1 MLKKKK
7 ELDYEKLNDCI
18 SLSNKILKV
27 LFITMI
33 LAIILIGLYLCK
45 SLKIFDI
52 LLNILKVISPL
63 FIGMVIAWLL
73 NSPVKK
79 LEKKGIKRV
88 IGSIF
93 VFFIFIVVLYLFLRI
108 VAPMLYKQTNDFISL
123 LPSLF
128 LEISDFIHNTFD
140 KFSSSGIDLSSVE
153 KNVYSAIENIS
164 LSLTTSLPTVLIDF
178 ATGLVSSIGT
188 FLLGLIIGFYL
199 LIDFNGVKHILDF
212 VPKKYHNS
220 IYEISSRLD
229 STFKD
234 FVGGTL
240 LISLVIFI
248 ISTIAFKIAGIPSPM
263 LFGLICG
270 ITNIIP
276 YIGPWLGGGIAVIVG
291 FTVSPFV
298 GVITA
303 VICFVVQQLDS
314 IVFQPLIMGKT
325 MKLHPVTIMIG
336 LLVFGYLFGIVGMIL
351 ATPIISGIKVIVN
364 YFDEKYD
371 LIVKLK
377 NKEVEE

>member
-1 MLKKKK
+1 MKKKK
-7 ELDYEKLNDCI
+7 EIDYEKLNDCI

-45 SLKIFDI
+45 TLKVFDI

-63 FIGMVIAWLL
+63 FIGIVVAWLL
-73 NSPVKK
+73 NSPVKR

-93 VFFIFIVVLYLFLRI
+93 VFFIFIVALYLFFRI

-140 KFSSSGIDLSSVE
+140 KFTSSGIDLSSIE
-153 KNVYSAIENIS
+153 KNIYSVIENIS
-164 LSLTTSLPTVLIDF
+164 LSLTTSLPTFLIDF
-178 ATGLVSSIGT
+178 MTGLVSSIGT

-199 LIDFNGVKHILDF
+199 LIDFNGIKHILDF
-212 VPKKYHNS
+212 VPKKYHNE
-220 IYEISSRLD
+220 IYELTSRLD
-229 STFKD
+229 GTFKD
-234 FVGGTL
+234 FVTGTL
-240 LISLVIFI
+240 LISLIIFI
-248 ISTIAFKIAGIPSPM
+248 ISTIAFRIVGLPSPM

-276 YIGPWLGGGIAVIVG
+276 YIGPWLGGGIAAIVG
-291 FTVSPFV
+291 FTVSPLV
-298 GVITA
+298 GIITA

-336 LLVFGYLFGIVGMIL
+336 LLIFGYLFGVIGMIL
-351 ATPIISGIKVIVN
+351 ATPVISGIKIIIN

-371 LIVKLK
+371 LLVKLK